1 MDEITPYTSLD
12 TSRVS
17 EMTGFVPPRAF
28 DVIDTV
34 YGAVLARAEM
44 VPVTH

>member
-1 MDEITPYTSLD
+1 
-12 TSRVS
+12 
-17 EMTGFVPPRAF
+17 MTGFVPPRAF